1 MILIEEKDNQDRQ
14 QRERQQQEREQ
25 EERRQQECQE
35 KETIIN
41 QTDSDVPLMMRSMFE
56 QRLKAMQANASIE
69 TQALNDPE
77 YGLDVNKP
85 VFTHDI
91 AGSEQYLQ
99 SLMTDHGEKLTW
111 QRLGSTSAKG
121 ISGMID
127 IYQSYLLNGK
137 EYKTIYVCIYGFS
150 RPQKAPQGFTMTKDS
165 PRRVEGDCRSRRR
178 NSRNL
183 SYRVAVGG
191 LLVTLM
197 LILGYVESL
206 LQPLVP
212 VPVPGI
218 KLGLSN
224 GVLLFGLYLMDIP
237 TTVIMM
243 LLKVGLSGLL
253 FGSPMTMLFALCGGV
268 LSLVG
273 MIPLSRVRGVNVI
286 TVSMVGA
293 VLHNA
298 GQILAA
304 MMVMTEVSAGI
315 LLRYLAV
322 LMAIALVT
330 GAATGVLARI
340 IIDRLGHVIKWK

>member
-1 MILIEEKDNQDRQ
+1 MK
-14 QRERQQQEREQ
+14 
-25 EERRQQECQE
+25 
-35 KETIIN
+35 
-41 QTDSDVPLMMRSMFE
+41 
-56 QRLKAMQANASIE
+56 
-69 TQALNDPE
+69 
-77 YGLDVNKP
+77 
-85 VFTHDI
+85 
-91 AGSEQYLQ
+91 
-99 SLMTDHGEKLTW
+99 
-111 QRLGSTSAKG
+111 
-121 ISGMID
+121 
-127 IYQSYLLNGK
+127 
-137 EYKTIYVCIYGFS
+137 
-150 RPQKAPQGFTMTKDS
+150 
-165 PRRVEGDCRSRRR
+165 

-183 SYRVAVGG
+183 SYRVAIGG

-268 LSLVG
+268 LSLAG

-304 MMVMTEVSAGI
+304 MMVMTEVSTGI